1 LNDKSIFGK
10 EQWKLATIYDIA
22 KRAGVSVAT
31 VSRVLNG
38 VDHPVKEETRK
49 KIIDAARELG
59 YRPNKIA
66 KSLAHR
72 RTYTVALLI
81 PSITNNF
88 YTEIA
93 EVIEEKLGERGY
105 STYLCNTQR
114 MIEREMQYVDD
125 LIARKV
131 DGVIFSPTRVK
142 PEDNLVN
149 ARNLEELIKN
159 GIAVVAFGSHFTNVN
174 QVYINTYE
182 GALEATRY
190 LLELGHRRIG
200 FIDGLEAG
208 TRKSRRRG
216 YINGL
221 KMAGIQIDEDL
232 IVSGNLEM
240 DGGYQC
246 VRKLM
251 QLADP
256 PTAIIAVNN
265 LMAIGALKGAKDMG
279 ISVPEELSIIGFDDS
294 KLSEVVEPPLTVV
307 KQPLKEIGDVA
318 VGLLMEQIEGE
329 GPPRMMELKTRLV
342 IRSSCARKK

>member
-1 LNDKSIFGK
+1 M
-10 EQWKLATIYDIA
+10 ATIYDIA

-49 KIIDAARELG
+49 KIIDAAGELG

-93 EVIEEKLGERGY
+93 EVIEEKLGKRGY

-240 DGGYQC
+240 DGEYQC

>member
-1 LNDKSIFGK
+1 M
-10 EQWKLATIYDIA
+10 ATIYDIA
-22 KRAGVSVAT
+22 KKAGVSVAT

-38 VDHPVKEETRK
+38 VDHPVREETRK
-49 KIIDAARELG
+49 RIIDAARELG

-72 RTYTVALLI
+72 RTFTVALLI

-93 EVIEEKLGERGY
+93 EVIEQKLGEKGY

-114 MIEREMQYVDD
+114 MIEKETQYVDD
-125 LIARKV
+125 LIARRV

-142 PEDNLVN
+142 PEDNLIN
-149 ARNLEELIKN
+149 AKNLEELRKN
-159 GIAVVAFGSHFTNVN
+159 GIAVVAFGSHFSNVS

-182 GALEATRY
+182 GALQATRY
-190 LLELGHRRIG
+190 LLELGHKRIG

-216 YINGL
+216 YMDAL
-221 KMAGIQIDEDL
+221 RMAGIEIDANL

-240 DGGYQC
+240 DGGYEC

-251 QLADP
+251 RIEKP

-279 ISVPEELSIIGFDDS
+279 IDVPGELSIIGFDDS

-318 VGLLMEQIEGE
+318 VELLMEQIEGE
-329 GPPRMMELKTRLV
+329 NASRMVELKTQLI
-342 IRSSCARKK
+342 IRASCSGKK

>member
-1 LNDKSIFGK
+1 M
-10 EQWKLATIYDIA
+10 
-22 KRAGVSVAT
+22 
-31 VSRVLNG
+31 
-38 VDHPVKEETRK
+38 
-49 KIIDAARELG
+49 
-59 YRPNKIA
+59 
-66 KSLAHR
+66 
-72 RTYTVALLI
+72 
-81 PSITNNF
+81 
-88 YTEIA
+88 
-93 EVIEEKLGERGY
+93 
-105 STYLCNTQR
+105 CNTQR
-114 MIEREMQYVDD
+114 MIERETQYVDD

-149 ARNLEELIKN
+149 ARNLEELRKN
-159 GIAVVAFGSHFTNVN
+159 GIAVVAFGSHFSDVS

-216 YINGL
+216 YIDGL
-221 KMAGIQIDEDL
+221 KMAGIEVDANL

-240 DGGYQC
+240 DGGYEC

-251 QLADP
+251 RIADP

-279 ISVPEELSIIGFDDS
+279 IDVPGELSIIGFAKNNRTENQAYS
-294 KLSEVVEPPLTVV
+294 
-307 KQPLKEIGDVA
+307 
-318 VGLLMEQIEGE
+318 
-329 GPPRMMELKTRLV
+329 
-342 IRSSCARKK
+342 